1 MNTKILNRKHRELT
15 ERVTVGDCVINL
27 MTSSQKTP
35 QTAFH
40 DIRYEKRIYVIT
52 LERRDILRQ
61 RIG

>member
-1 MNTKILNRKHRELT
+1 MLNRKHSELT

-52 LERRDILRQ
+52 LEREIS
-61 RIG
+61 